1 MTIGATGE
9 DMATIATTIT
19 ARSAGAAGLLARRV
33 ARDRVPEKGRGRATM
48 TTRAVTARTTAGL
61 LPATAAD
68 ASNSRVS
75 RAAEPGSGGAS
86 FFQRPACGR
95 LAIAA
100 RHRT

>member
-1 MTIGATGE
+1 M
-9 DMATIATTIT
+9 DTIATTIT
-19 ARSAGAAGLLARRV
+19 APSAAVAGLPVDLLARRV

-48 TTRAVTARTTAGL
+48 TTGAAAARTTAGL
-61 LPATAAD
+61 LPATATD

-86 FFQRPACGR
+86 FFQRPGCGR